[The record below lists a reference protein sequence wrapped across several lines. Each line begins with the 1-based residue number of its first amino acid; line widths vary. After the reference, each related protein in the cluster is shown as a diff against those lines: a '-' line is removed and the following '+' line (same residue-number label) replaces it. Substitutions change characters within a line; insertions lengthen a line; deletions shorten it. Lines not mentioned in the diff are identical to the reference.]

1 MVPAVGDTPSLTRE
15 SIGKCARAEQVSR
28 TVPPLAPPTGSAPAQ
43 QRGLPCPGI
52 PKALPPYNLAGG
64 LRQKYGPNDR
74 TEQNFR
80 KKTKQ
85 WERAN
90 LSDGEFKALVIKMLT
105 ELIENW
111 SKNEKTNERYPK

>member
-52 PKALPPYNLAGG
+52 PKAPPPYNQSAVPRQRNMAQVKEQSKTSERE
-64 LRQKYGPNDR
+64 LRNKDI
-74 TEQNFR
+74 
-80 KKTKQ
+80 
-85 WERAN
+85 AN

-105 ELIENW
+105 ELLELG
-111 SKNEKTNERYPK
+111 